1 MVLGGGGKER
11 LVRSAFVQRRGPG
24 QEDNRVRGG
33 AFYIDTKSMFNS
45 RILAALTSLAL
56 GALPTCA
63 QAAQMPLWEAG
74 LGVGAL
80 SFPDYVGSDQQ
91 HTYLLPVPYFVY
103 RGPIIRADRN
113 GVQARLFGS
122 VHTDAYLSLG
132 ASPPVNSTDNR
143 ARSGMADLKPMVEFG
158 PALKV
163 HVWVSSARGMRL
175 DFRVPLRTVFTVES
189 HPREVGWLLAPVLN
203 LDVADVAS
211 MQGWN
216 LGAQAGPTF
225 ADRSYT
231 QTLYGVA
238 PSDATPTRPAYSAHG
253 GYAGS
258 QFTLALSKRFAGFW
272 VGAFTRYDNVSGA
285 VFADSPLVRRR
296 HNLSAGIGIAWILG
310 QSSQMVESH
319 E

>member
-1 MVLGGGGKER
+1 MPLRKR
-11 LVRSAFVQRRGPG
+11 SVRCMFVQRRGPG
-24 QEDNRVRGG
+24 QEHKAVRRERAFLMRNLMLNRHVV
-33 AFYIDTKSMFNS
+33 
-45 RILAALTSLAL
+45 AALTVLAL
-56 GALPTCA
+56 GALPARA
-63 QAAQMPLWEAG
+63 QAAQKPLWEAG
-74 LGVGAL
+74 LGVGTL

-91 HTYLLPVPYFVY
+91 HNYLLPVPYFVY
-103 RGPIIRADRN
+103 RGPIVRADRN

-122 VHTDAYLSLG
+122 EHTDAYLSLG

-163 HVWVSSARGMRL
+163 RLWASSARRMRL
-175 DFRVPLRTVFTVES
+175 DFRAPLRTVVTVES
-189 HPREVGWLLAPVLN
+189 HPRDVGWLLAPVLN
-203 LDVADVAS
+203 LDMADVAG
-211 MQGWN
+211 MHGLN
-216 LGAQAGPTF
+216 LGAQTGPIF

-238 PSDATPTRPAYSAHG
+238 RSDAMPIRPAYSARG

-258 QFTLALSKRFAGFW
+258 QFTLALSKRFVGFW

-285 VFADSPLVRRR
+285 VFADSPLVRRN
-296 HNLSAGIGIAWILG
+296 HNLSAGFGITWILG